1 MSFPSSSS
9 GASAS
14 ATNAPTSSNGNVTL
28 YLIYLNVILYATC
41 YQLQRPLEPYMVAKI
56 GTTRDA
62 SGEYANL
69 QSFFSVMQ
77 TVGSLLAGWFLD
89 RFGAKWGF
97 VISFT
102 ASALSYL
109 LLSQA
114 TTLELLYLSKV
125 PTIFQSGF
133 LCAQLAAS
141 QATKDGAER
150 VQALGRLTVSY
161 TVGSV
166 VGPAIGG
173 WLGSSGDY
181 YFGAKLAV
189 GGSLLSVLLTVL
201 FMPSSVPSPSSSPS
215 SSKSNGNYVAVPDRE
230 PDDAA
235 DGSDSKVNS
244 SGTVQQLLASTMG
257 VIQVVWLLLSTKVI
271 TSVANA
277 MSQAAFPLI
286 LKDTYR
292 LNEQQMGMVMSAMS
306 GFNGVVNAFM
316 LAPIVAFLGGKLT
329 NVIEASIGNMA
340 LVSFVLAAAALPS
353 VASISWAGG
362 IGQFLG
368 LSFVLSIFQYTLFTT
383 ITSES
388 TTRVKPT
395 EKGTLL
401 GLEHTL
407 FAAARIAAPQV
418 GVSLLKFGGVTA
430 VSLACGSVFLV
441 VFGIWSVFKGTLKNG
456 DKNDGDKKNT
466 FCEHPGAAAE
476 RKEK

>member
-1 MSFPSSSS
+1 
-9 GASAS
+9 
-14 ATNAPTSSNGNVTL
+14 
-28 YLIYLNVILYATC
+28 
-41 YQLQRPLEPYMVAKI
+41 MVAKI

-77 TVGSLLAGWFLD
+77 TVGSLLTGWFLD

-114 TTLELLYLSKV
+114 TTMELLYLSKV
-125 PTIFQSGF
+125 PTIFQAGF

-141 QATKDGAER
+141 QATKDGTER

-189 GGSLLSVLLTVL
+189 GGSLLSVALTLL
-201 FMPSSVPSPSSSPS
+201 FMPSSSLPLPSSSS
-215 SSKSNGNYVAVPDRE
+215 SSLSTAKSGGGYVAVPNQE
-230 PDDAA
+230 PEDSAAAA
-235 DGSDSKVNS
+235 DDRSSGSN
-244 SGTVQQLLASTMG
+244 GTVQQVLASTVG

-306 GFNGVVNAFM
+306 AFNGVVNAF
-316 LAPIVAFLGGKLT
+316 LLGPIVAFLGGKLT
-329 NVIEASIGNMA
+329 SVIEASITNMA
-340 LVSFVLAAAALPS
+340 LVSFVLAVAALPS
-353 VASISWAGG
+353 VVAVSWTGG
-362 IGQFLG
+362 IGEFLG

-418 GVSLLKFGGVTA
+418 GVWLLKSGGVPA
-430 VSLACGSVFLV
+430 VSVACGSVFLTV
-441 VFGIWSVFKGTLKNG
+441 LGIWSVFKGTLKNG
-456 DKNDGDKKNT
+456 DKDDGEKKSA